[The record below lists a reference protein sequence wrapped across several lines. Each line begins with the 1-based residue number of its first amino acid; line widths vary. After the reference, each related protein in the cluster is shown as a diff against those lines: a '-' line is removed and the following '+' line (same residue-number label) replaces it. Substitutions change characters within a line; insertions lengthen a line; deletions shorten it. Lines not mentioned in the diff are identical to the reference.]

1 MATAGTAAAFER
13 ARIPTTLIR
22 KVAEGS
28 PHVVDSI
35 KANEV
40 ALVVNTTVGARSIRD
55 SYAIRRNALLAN
67 VPYFTTIAA
76 AMAVTEVLE
85 ANAKDPKAAYGVK
98 SLQEWNRVEGTTA

>member
-1 MATAGTAAAFER
+1 
-13 ARIPTTLIR
+13 
-22 KVAEGS
+22 
-28 PHVVDSI
+28 
-35 KANEV
+35 
-40 ALVVNTTVGARSIRD
+40 VGARSIRD